1 MTKKSSM
8 TFRARRMRQ
17 INVKII
23 NFKNRFEIKHA
34 RINELISKLF
44 LHINHVRVDI
54 HVIVIIMI
62 MIIVKMLIVA
72 IVLRFDAF
80 L

>member
-1 MTKKSSM
+1 M
-8 TFRARRMRQ
+8 
-17 INVKII
+17 NVNVI

-34 RINELISKLF
+34 RINEQMSKLF
-44 LHINHVRVDI
+44 LHVNYVKIDI
-54 HVIVIIMI
+54 YVMMIMMIVIVAK
-62 MIIVKMLIVA
+62 VLTVA